1 MTNQVERRLDVQR
14 DPAALAKR
22 VAGWMIAI
30 LKDRKHS
37 RVSLSGGSTPRA
49 LYELL
54 ASEPFADQMPWRRV
68 SLFWGDERFVGHDHP
83 DSNYR
88 MARIAMLDKVPIP
101 SENVCPVPIAGS
113 PEEAAQQYERTL
125 KKAYG
130 AETLA
135 PGRPLFDIM
144 LLGLGADGHTASLLP
159 GQPILAEHQRWV
171 CAVTQGRPETRIS
184 LTYPAIN
191 SSRHVAFLVAG
202 HEKTDILR
210 RLKAGDRNLP
220 AAGVK
225 PEGELV
231 CFADI
236 AAAGNLHDQRTV

>member
-1 MTNQVERRLDVQR
+1 MTDQVKGRLDVQR
-14 DPAALAKR
+14 DPAALANR
-22 VAGWMIAI
+22 VAGWMITI
-30 LKDRKHS
+30 LKNREHS
-37 RVSLSGGSTPRA
+37 RVSLSGGSTPRV

-54 ASEPFADQMPWRRV
+54 ASEPFVTQVPWRRV

-83 DSNYR
+83 ASNYR
-88 MARIAMLDKVPIP
+88 MVRVAMLNKVPIP
-101 SENVCPVPIAGS
+101 SENVYPVPITGS
-113 PEEAAQQYERTL
+113 PEEAAQQYEQTL

-135 PGRPLFDIM
+135 PARPLFDIM

-159 GQPILAEHQRWV
+159 GQPILAERDRWV

-191 SSRHVAFLVAG
+191 SSGHAAFLVTG
-202 HEKTDILR
+202 HEKADILR
-210 RLKAGDRNLP
+210 RIHTGERSLP
-220 AAGVK
+220 AARIK

-231 CFADI
+231 WFADQ
-236 AAAGNLHDQRTV
+236 AAAGDLQDQSLI

>member
-1 MTNQVERRLDVQR
+1 MTDQVKGRLDVQR
-14 DPAALAKR
+14 DPAALANR
-22 VAGWMIAI
+22 VAGWMTAI
-30 LKDRKHS
+30 LKNREHS

-54 ASEPFADQMPWRRV
+54 ASESFAAQIPWRRV
-68 SLFWGDERFVGHDHP
+68 SLFWGDERFVGYDQP

-88 MARIAMLDKVPIP
+88 MVRLAMLNKVPIP
-101 SENVCPVPIAGS
+101 PENVYPVPITGS
-113 PEEAAQQYERTL
+113 PNEAAQQYEQTL

-130 AETLA
+130 AEILIPA
-135 PGRPLFDIM
+135 RPLFDIM

-159 GQPILAEHQRWV
+159 GQPILRERERWV

-191 SSRHVAFLVAG
+191 SSRHVAFLVTG

-210 RLKAGDRNLP
+210 RIHGGERDLP
-220 AAGVK
+220 AAGIK

-231 CFADI
+231 WFADQ
-236 AAAGNLHDQRTV
+236 AAAGDLQQKSLI